1 MCSIWLAQFCPL
13 HSLPSPPTSLQSS
26 PPLLSFPK
34 SLVLKEGNTEEAS
47 YPPPGSIPTYEIAL
61 VTQYEFSTCCEMKR
75 KMCLFRRE
83 LQRRSPL
90 CQARRARAA
99 SATRPVPTATA
110 ATAAATA
117 LRLLRPPVLAGVA
130 AEAEAPEAE
139 GKILHRHPQVRNS
152 RQRFFLRK
160 LVNFRLHRFSIRPRH
175 LNVTTGDNVTL
186 PCPIQGRRNRKE

>member
-13 HSLPSPPTSLQSS
+13 LPFPSPPTSLQSS

-47 YPPPGSIPTYEIAL
+47 YPPPGSIPTHEIAF

-90 CQARRARAA
+90 CQARRTGAA
-99 SATRPVPTATA
+99 SATRPVPTATT
-110 ATAAATA
+110 ATTTTTA
-117 LRLLRPPVLAGVA
+117 LRLLRPPVLAGAA
-130 AEAEAPEAE
+130 AETEAPEAE

-152 RQRFFLRK
+152 RQRFFFAKIGEFPFKQVQHPPEAPERDD
-160 LVNFRLHRFSIRPRH
+160 RRQRH
-175 LNVTTGDNVTL
+175 AALSHT
-186 PCPIQGRRNRKE
+186 R